1 MAQIRVVLADDH
13 QVVRE
18 GTRRMLERE
27 SSIAVAG
34 GAAIGVWASR
44 LFISFFQ
51 AADKDVL
58 RPPTMVPLVAWVDI
72 GQISGAF
79 IVALVV
85 AQVIVIGSVLRK
97 GVFQALRMGDQE

>member
-1 MAQIRVVLADDH
+1 M
-13 QVVRE
+13 
-18 GTRRMLERE
+18 
-27 SSIAVAG
+27 
-34 GAAIGVWASR
+34 
-44 LFISFFQ
+44 
-51 AADKDVL
+51 
-58 RPPTMVPLVAWVDI
+58 DI